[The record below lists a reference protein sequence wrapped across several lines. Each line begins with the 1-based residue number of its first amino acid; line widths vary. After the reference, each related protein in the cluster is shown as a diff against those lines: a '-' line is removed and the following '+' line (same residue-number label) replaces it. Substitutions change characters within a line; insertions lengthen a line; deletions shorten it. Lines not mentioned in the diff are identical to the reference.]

1 VVLFAH
7 DSLQG
12 VAGELQLASV
22 KIVFLSLFMFVCWVG
37 GGGSTVRGS
46 YGVTLHVQSPYGRQV
61 SSVSLPVTVTTL
73 QSVASSADR

>member
-37 GGGSTVRGS
+37 GGGVRLLGDHTGS
-46 YGVTLHVQSPYGRQV
+46 LCACGPHRAEKSQV
-61 SSVSLPVTVTTL
+61 SVFLLP
-73 QSVASSADR
+73 